1 MKKMFFFLI
10 LCTITLLFTACGNE
24 GRSDRRSRRLQV
36 QETEDG
42 IEVLAPDG
50 SVLIKGNQKNASI
63 IIKTD
68 NGNEGTMNLSTGSL
82 APNFPADIP
91 ILPDS
96 TVTMNQVLQNGHNA
110 IATFTT
116 PEKMDSVIQFY
127 EEKIPLKGW
136 EPGEQFDLDNIV
148 MLNGTRDKASLN
160 ISITSTNETTTIN
173 MARTESIE

>member
-10 LCTITLLFTACGNE
+10 LCTVALLCTACGNE
-24 GRSDRRSRRLQV
+24 GRSDRRNGRLQV
-36 QETEDG
+36 KETEDG

-50 SVLIKGNQKNASI
+50 SVLIKGNQKKASV

-68 NGNEGTMNLSTGSL
+68 NGNEGTMNLSTDAL

-96 TVTMNQVLQNGHNA
+96 TVTMNQVFKNGLNA

-116 PEKMDSVIQFY
+116 NENPEKVIQFY
-127 EEKIPLKGW
+127 EEQISLKGW
-136 EPGEQFDLDNIV
+136 EPGKRFDLDTII
-148 MLNGTRDKASLN
+148 MLNGTRDNASLN
-160 ISITSTNETTTIN
+160 ISITTENETTTIN